1 MKKGFMLLS
10 LLAAALSGIAHADDA
25 VIKQSLAKLG
35 VQSADIQSSPVPGM
49 KKVLTSSGVLYV
61 TEDGKHIIQGP
72 LYDVSG
78 SSPVNVTN
86 QLLMGKLTQLE
97 KEMIVYKAPQE
108 KHVITVFTDITC
120 GYCHK
125 LHEEMKDYN
134 ALGITVRYL
143 AFPRQGIQSQA
154 EKDMKSIWCAKDRNK
169 AFDDA
174 MNGKAVPAASCDI
187 DIADHYALGVQF
199 GVSGT
204 PAIVLSNGYVV
215 PGYQGPQEMKA
226 FLDEHQKQISGNGQ

>member
-1 MKKGFMLLS
+1 MKKSLMMFT
-10 LLAAALSGIAHADDA
+10 LLAAFSSAVQADDA
-25 VIKQSLAKLG
+25 AIKQTLAKLG
-35 VQSADIQSSPVPGM
+35 VQSTEIQPSPISGM
-49 KKVLTSSGVLYV
+49 KTVLTNSGVLYV
-61 TEDGKHIIQGP
+61 TEDGKHMIQGP

-78 SSPVNVTN
+78 AQPINTTN
-86 QLLMGKLTQLE
+86 SMLMTHLNALE
-97 KEMIVYKAPQE
+97 KEMIVYKAANE

-125 LHEEMKDYN
+125 LHEQMADYN

-143 AFPRQGIQSQA
+143 AFPRQGMQSEA
-154 EKDMKSIWCAKDRNK
+154 ADNMKAIWCAKDRNK

-174 MNGKAVPAASCDI
+174 MAGKGVKAASCDI
-187 DIADHYALGVQF
+187 DTADQYALGVQF

-226 FLDEHQKQISGNGQ
+226 FLDEHKKQTGGK